1 MPRVIGIDPGTVSL
15 DVCGLSGGRVDLD
28 LTLPTEEALADP
40 EGFVATL
47 TAGGPPDLIAGP
59 SGYGL
64 PLTPNPARPAA
75 SADSAGSPACWGRP
89 GFRSS
94 SLRA

>member
-40 EGFVATL
+40 ERFV
-47 TAGGPPDLIAGP
+47 GD
-59 SGYGL
+59 SHRRRV
-64 PLTPNPARPAA
+64 RPT
-75 SADSAGSPACWGRP
+75 
-89 GFRSS
+89 
-94 SLRA
+94 